1 MEDGGLSLPD
11 GCSEGV
17 GGNEGEIEGL
27 SEGMRVGTHDG
38 AYEGCN
44 EGAGDD
50 GAGVA
55 QAASKSERHRESC
68 GLAKGE
74 RRTGSGEFHFVPDG
88 RIARA
93 RHLFDLVGRK
103 FSSV

>member
-1 MEDGGLSLPD
+1 MVGESDGRRVGEGVVGVEVSGAD

-55 QAASKSERHRESC
+55 QAAPGNSTSCQMGESH
-68 GLAKGE
+68 E
-74 RRTGSGEFHFVPDG
+74 PDTFL
-88 RIARA
+88 IW
-93 RHLFDLVGRK
+93 
-103 FSSV
+103 

>member
-55 QAASKSERHRESC
+55 QAASKSERHRECLLLLRVS
-68 GLAKGE
+68 KGRE
-74 RRTGSGEFHFVPDG
+74 AYRLRGIPL
-88 RIARA
+88 RA
-93 RHLFDLVGRK
+93 RWANHTSPTPF
-103 FSSV
+103 